1 VQAIGVEDGHVR
13 DEAGDVADRGPANQT
28 GYEPSPQPLSKA
40 MRFAPDF
47 SSVSSAA
54 TSPTSLSTN
63 SSARGARAAAE
74 DAS

>member
-1 VQAIGVEDGHVR
+1 MATSAMKQAMSPAAVR
-13 DEAGDVADRGPANQT
+13 PIQT

-40 MRFAPDF
+40 TRFAPDF

-54 TSPTSLSTN
+54 ISSPRTN
-63 SSARGARAAAE
+63 SSVRGARAAE